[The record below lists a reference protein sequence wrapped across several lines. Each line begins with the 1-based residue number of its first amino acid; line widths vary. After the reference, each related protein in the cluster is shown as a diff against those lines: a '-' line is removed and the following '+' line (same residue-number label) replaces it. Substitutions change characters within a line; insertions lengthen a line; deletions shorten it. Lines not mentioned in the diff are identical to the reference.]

1 MVKSP
6 LPGDWIHRLYKS
18 LTLIGMTYDEEFI
31 KSFSKQSFKKYVK
44 KKTTTAAFSFLLK
57 LKNNQSKLKYIRYP
71 KFIIQPYL
79 RNSLF
84 NKEEAIFLANARSRM
99 LNVRHNRKNLHT
111 DLKCPLG
118 CYHDDKQ
125 EELLNCFPLITQL
138 T

>member
-1 MVKSP
+1 M
-6 LPGDWIHRLYKS
+6 
-18 LTLIGMTYDEEFI
+18 
-31 KSFSKQSFKKYVK
+31 
-44 KKTTTAAFSFLLK
+44 K

-71 KFIIQPYL
+71 KFIIQLYL

-125 EELLNCFPLITQL
+125 EELLNCYPLITQL
-138 T
+138 TCPLSPLVKYEDIFSPDIRKQHSITIVLKDLMEVRDRTLMSLN